1 MQEYILMHKQIPV
14 AEITIDEISGSI
26 ATVGT
31 VYAECHLPVGIPVK
45 KHVPDRASLN
55 SWWQGRSIPASRM
68 GIRSALEELKLSSP
82 QMLLESVWD

>member
-55 SWWQGRSIPASRM
+55 SWWQGGQSRQ
-68 GIRSALEELKLSSP
+68 AVW
-82 QMLLESVWD
+82 ESGVRWKN